1 MSLSAVR
8 FRFVL
13 AVAALCLVVGQA
25 QAHFPWLAVDGE
37 SRALVFFGENPEE
50 RNYHLP
56 EALAEAKL
64 AARVGDEAA
73 DVALETLE
81 EDDFVGRRSEK
92 PVAEDAVLELTAQYG
107 IYHGML
113 LTYYAKE
120 IPGTTVAAWEKAGPS
135 KGLKLDVSPK
145 ASDEGL
151 ALLVTWEGQPLEGAG
166 VALTDSKGETQEGKT
181 DAKGIATFEE
191 PAAGPVSAITS
202 YMKKGEKGEHEG
214 KAYTSVGNY
223 GTLNFNFKSA
233 TAGKKNPHGHAH
245 GGKGG
250 HGHGGH
256 GHGGG
261 KKKPASDEALSAYPA
276 LPEAISSFGAAAC
289 DGYLY
294 VYSGHT
300 GGEHEHSKDNL
311 SQKFLRIKLDG
322 GKEWEELPMETPLQG
337 LPLVAHG
344 GKVYRVGG
352 LNAKNAEGEDEDLHS
367 VAEFSCFDPATK
379 KWTALAPLPEARSSH
394 DAVVIGDKLYV
405 VGGWTLDGDRK
416 GTWLDTAWA
425 FDLTKPEGKWEAIG
439 KPNFR
444 RRALA
449 AAQWNGKL
457 VALGG
462 MDEDVNIS
470 RQVSLLD
477 PATGE
482 WTELAELPG
491 EDMDGFGA
499 SAWNLDGKLFASG
512 TQDSLFCLADDGKS
526 WEAVVE
532 LKQPRFFHRLV
543 PAGKAKLLSIAG
555 ASFDGHLANLE
566 ELSTAGD
573 AKKTN

>member
-1 MSLSAVR
+1 MTRPAVSHR
-8 FRFVL
+8 SVVL
-13 AVAALCLVVGQA
+13 ALLLALAGASAA

-37 SRALVFFGENPEE
+37 GRALVFFGENPDE

-56 EALAEAKL
+56 EALAAAKL
-64 AARVGDEAA
+64 NARVGDAA
-73 DVALETLE
+73 VAEVPLELLE
-81 EDDFVGRRSEK
+81 EEDFVGRRSNE
-92 PVAEDAVLELTAQYG
+92 PVAKDAVLELTAEYG

-113 LTYYAKE
+113 LTYFAKHL
-120 IPGTTVAAWEKAGPS
+120 PGETIAAWEKAGPS
-135 KGLKLDVSPK
+135 KGLKLDVTPK

-151 ALLVTWEGQPLEGAG
+151 AIAVAWEGEPLADAG
-166 VALTDSKGETQEGKT
+166 VALTDSTGETQEAKT
-181 DAKGIATFEE
+181 DAKGIATFAKVA
-191 PAAGPVSAITS
+191 PGPVSVITNQ
-202 YMKKGEKGEHEG
+202 MKKGEKGEHDG
-214 KAYTSVGNY
+214 KAYTSVANY
-223 GTLNFNFKSA
+223 GTLTFNHKSA
-233 TAGKKNPHGHAH
+233 TAEKSAAKTE
-245 GGKGG
+245 
-250 HGHGGH
+250 
-256 GHGGG
+256 
-261 KKKPASDEALSAYPA
+261 KPANAEAEESASAYPA
-276 LPEAISSFGAAAC
+276 LPEAVSSFGAAVS

-300 GGEHEHSKDNL
+300 GGEHEHSRDNL

-322 GKEWEELPMETPLQG
+322 GSEWEELPMETPLQG

-344 GKVYRVGG
+344 GKLYRVGG
-352 LNAKNAEGEDEDLHS
+352 LNAKNADGEDEDLHS
-367 VAEFSCFDPATK
+367 VAEFSSFDPATK

-394 DAVVIGDKLYV
+394 DAVVIGDKVYV

-416 GTWLDTAWA
+416 GTWLDTAWSI
-425 FDLTKPEGKWEAIG
+425 DLKDPAAKWEAIA

-470 RQVSLLD
+470 RTVSVLD

-499 SAWNLDGKLFASG
+499 AAWNLDGKLFASG
-512 TQDSLFCLADDGKS
+512 TQESLYRLADDGKS
-526 WEAVVE
+526 WEAVLE
-532 LKQPRFFHRLV
+532 LKQPRFFHRLL
-543 PAGKAKLLSIAG
+543 PAGDATLLSIAG
-555 ASFDGHLANLE
+555 ASFDGHLANIE
-566 ELSTAGD
+566 EVSVAAD

>member
-8 FRFVL
+8 FRFVFVLSAACLL
-13 AVAALCLVVGQA
+13 AGQA
-25 QAHFPWLAVDGE
+25 QAHFPWLAVDDEG
-37 SRALVFFGENPEE
+37 RALVFFGESPDE

-56 EALAEAKL
+56 EALAAAKL
-64 AARVGDEAA
+64 YSRVGDAEAKE
-73 DVALETLE
+73 VATETLE
-81 EDDFVGRRSEK
+81 EEDFIGRRSNEA
-92 PVAEDAVLELTAQYG
+92 VAEDAVLELTAQYG

-151 ALLVTWEGQPLEGAG
+151 ALVVTWEGQPLEGAG
-166 VALTDSKGETQEGKT
+166 VALTDSAGETQEAET
-181 DAKGIATFEE
+181 DAKGIATFKE

-223 GTLNFNFKSA
+223 GTLRFNHKSA
-233 TAGKKNPHGHAH
+233 AAGE
-245 GGKGG
+245 
-250 HGHGGH
+250 
-256 GHGGG
+256 
-261 KKKPASDEALSAYPA
+261 KPAQKAAATDEKSDEAKADEALSAYPA
-276 LPEAISSFGAAAC
+276 LPEPVSSFGAAVC

-294 VYSGHT
+294 IYSGHT
-300 GGEHEHSKDNL
+300 GGEHEHSRDNL
-311 SQKFLRIKLDG
+311 SKKFLRIKLDG
-322 GKEWEELPMETPLQG
+322 GSEWEELPMETPLQG

-344 GKVYRVGG
+344 GKLYRVGG
-352 LNAKNAEGEDEDLHS
+352 LNAKNADGEDEDLHS
-367 VAEFSCFDPATK
+367 VAEFSCYDPAEK

-405 VGGWTLDGDRK
+405 VGGWTLSGDRK
-416 GTWLDTAWA
+416 GKWLDTAWS
-425 FDLTKPEGKWEAIG
+425 FDLKNPTGKWEPIA

-499 SAWNLDGKLFASG
+499 AAWNLDGKLFASG
-512 TQDSLFCLADDGKS
+512 TQESLYRLADDGKS
-526 WEAVVE
+526 WEAVLE
-532 LKQPRFFHRLV
+532 LKQPRFFHRLL
-543 PAGKAKLLSIAG
+543 PAGEATLLSIAG
-555 ASFDGHLANLE
+555 ASFDGHLANIE
-566 ELSTAGD
+566 EVSVAAD

>member
-8 FRFVL
+8 FRFTL
-13 AVAALCLVVGQA
+13 ALAALCLVAGQA
-25 QAHFPWLAVDGE
+25 QAHFPWLAVDGDG
-37 SRALVFFGENPEE
+37 RALVFFGESPDE

-56 EALAEAKL
+56 EALAAAKLYSRIGDAEAK
-64 AARVGDEAA
+64 E
-73 DVALETLE
+73 VATETLE
-81 EDDFVGRRSEK
+81 EEDFIGRRSNE
-92 PVAEDAVLELTAQYG
+92 PVAEDSVLELTAQYG

-113 LTYYAKE
+113 LTYFAKE

-151 ALLVTWEGQPLEGAG
+151 AIAVTWEGQPLEGAG
-166 VALTDSKGETQEGKT
+166 VALTDSAGDTQEAET
-181 DAKGIATFEE
+181 DAKGIATFKE

-223 GTLNFNFKSA
+223 GTLRFNHKSA
-233 TAGKKNPHGHAH
+233 AAGEKPVQKTAAKEEK
-245 GGKGG
+245 
-250 HGHGGH
+250 
-256 GHGGG
+256 
-261 KKKPASDEALSAYPA
+261 SDESKVEEALSAYPA
-276 LPEAISSFGAAAC
+276 LPEPISSFGAAVS

-300 GGEHEHSKDNL
+300 GGEHEHSRDNL
-311 SQKFLRIKLDG
+311 SKKFLRIKLDG
-322 GKEWEELPMETPLQG
+322 GSEWEELPMETPLQG

-344 GKVYRVGG
+344 GKLYRVGG
-352 LNAKNAEGEDEDLHS
+352 LNAKNADGEDEDLHS
-367 VAEFSCFDPATK
+367 VAEFSCYDPAAK

-405 VGGWTLDGDRK
+405 VGGWTLSGDRK

-425 FDLTKPEGKWEAIG
+425 FDLTKPEGKWEAIA

-457 VALGG
+457 IALGG

-482 WTELAELPG
+482 WSELAELPG

-499 SAWNLDGKLFASG
+499 AAWNLDGKLFACG
-512 TQDSLFCLADDGKS
+512 TQDSLYRLADDGKS
-526 WEAVVE
+526 WEAVLE
-532 LKQPRFFHRLV
+532 LKQPRFFHRLL
-543 PAGKAKLLSIAG
+543 PAGEATLLSIAG
-555 ASFDGHLANLE
+555 ASFDGHLANIE
-566 ELSTAGD
+566 EVSVAAD

>member
-8 FRFVL
+8 FRFAL
-13 AVAALCLVVGQA
+13 TLAALCLLAGQA
-25 QAHFPWLAVDGE
+25 QAHFPWLAVDGDG
-37 SRALVFFGENPEE
+37 RALVFFGESPDE

-56 EALAEAKL
+56 SALAEAKL
-64 AARVGDEAA
+64 FSRSGNGEPVE
-73 DVALETLE
+73 VATGTLE
-81 EDDFVGRRSEK
+81 EEDFVGRRSNE
-92 PVAEDAVLELTAQYG
+92 PVAKEAVLELTAQYG

-113 LTYYAKE
+113 LTYYAKA

-151 ALLVTWEGQPLEGAG
+151 ALVVTWEGEPLAGAG
-166 VALTDSKGETQEGKT
+166 IALTDSSGETQEAKT
-181 DAKGIATFEE
+181 DAKGVATFKE

-223 GTLNFNFKSA
+223 GTLNFNHKSA
-233 TAGKKNPHGHAH
+233 TAGD
-245 GGKGG
+245 
-250 HGHGGH
+250 
-256 GHGGG
+256 
-261 KKKPASDEALSAYPA
+261 KPAQKAAAKEAKPAESKPEEALSAYPA
-276 LPEAISSFGAAAC
+276 LPEPISSFGAAVC

-322 GKEWEELPMETPLQG
+322 GSEWEELPMETPLQG
-337 LPLVAHG
+337 LPLVAHA
-344 GKVYRVGG
+344 GKLYRVGG
-352 LNAKNAEGEDEDLHS
+352 LNAKNADGEDEDLHS
-367 VAEFSCFDPATK
+367 VAEFSRYDPAAK

-416 GTWLDTAWA
+416 GKWLDTAWA
-425 FDLTKPEGKWEAIG
+425 FDLTKPEGEWEAIA

-449 AAQWNGKL
+449 AAQWEGKL

-462 MDEDVNIS
+462 MDADVNIS
-470 RQVSLLD
+470 RQVSVLD

-482 WTELAELPG
+482 WSELAELPG

-499 SAWNLDGKLFASG
+499 AAWNLNGKLFASG
-512 TQDSLFCLADDGKS
+512 TQESLYRLADDGKS
-526 WEAVVE
+526 WEAVLE
-532 LKQPRFFHRLV
+532 LKQPRFFHRLL
-543 PAGKAKLLSIAG
+543 PAGKATLLSIAG
-555 ASFDGHLANLE
+555 ASFDGHLANIE
-566 ELSTAGD
+566 EVSIAAD
-573 AKKTN
+573 AKRTN

>member
-13 AVAALCLVVGQA
+13 ALSALCLTVSQA
-25 QAHFPWLAVDGE
+25 QAHFPWLAVDGDG
-37 SRALVFFGENPEE
+37 RALVFFGESPDE

-64 AARVGDEAA
+64 FSRAGNGEPVE
-73 DVALETLE
+73 VATETLE
-81 EDDFVGRRSEK
+81 ADDFVGRRSND
-92 PVAEDAVLELTAQYG
+92 PIAEDGVLELTAQYG

-151 ALLVTWEGQPLEGAG
+151 ALVVTWEGQPLEGAG
-166 VALTDSKGETQEGKT
+166 VALTDSAGDTQEAKT
-181 DAKGIATFEE
+181 DAKGVATFKE
-191 PAAGPVSAITS
+191 PAAGPLSAITS
-202 YMKKGEKGEHEG
+202 YMKKCEKGEHEG

-223 GTLNFNFKSA
+223 GTLNFNHKSA
-233 TAGKKNPHGHAH
+233 TAGE
-245 GGKGG
+245 
-250 HGHGGH
+250 
-256 GHGGG
+256 
-261 KKKPASDEALSAYPA
+261 KPAQNAAAKEEKPAEAKAEEALSAYPA
-276 LPEAISSFGAAAC
+276 LPEAISSFGAAVC

-337 LPLVAHG
+337 LPLVAHA
-344 GKVYRVGG
+344 GKLYRVGG
-352 LNAKNAEGEDEDLHS
+352 LNAKNADGEDEDLHS
-367 VAEFSCFDPATK
+367 VAEFSCYDPAAK

-416 GTWLDTAWA
+416 GKWLDTAWA
-425 FDLTKPEGKWEAIG
+425 FDLTTPQGKWEAIA

-499 SAWNLDGKLFASG
+499 AAWNLDGKLFASG
-512 TQDSLFCLADDGKS
+512 TQESLYRLADDGL
-526 WEAVVE
+526 WHME
-532 LKQPRFFHRLV
+532 RLS
-543 PAGKAKLLSIAG
+543 P
-555 ASFDGHLANLE
+555 
-566 ELSTAGD
+566 
-573 AKKTN
+573 

>member
-8 FRFVL
+8 SRFVL
-13 AVAALCLVVGQA
+13 TLAALCLLSGQA

-37 SRALVFFGENPEE
+37 GRALVFFGENPDE

-56 EALAEAKL
+56 EALAAAKL
-64 AARVGDEAA
+64 NARVGDAEAA
-73 DVALETLE
+73 EVPLELLE
-81 EDDFVGRRSEK
+81 EEDFVGRRSNE
-92 PVAEDAVLELTAQYG
+92 PVAKDAVLELTAEYG

-113 LTYYAKE
+113 LTYFAKHL
-120 IPGTTVAAWEKAGPS
+120 PGETIAAWEQAGPS
-135 KGLKLDVSPK
+135 KGLKLDVTPK
-145 ASDEGL
+145 AADEGL
-151 ALLVTWEGQPLEGAG
+151 AIAVAWEGEPLADAS
-166 VALTDSKGETQEGKT
+166 VALTDSTGETQEANT
-181 DAKGIATFEE
+181 DAKGIATFAKVA
-191 PAAGPVSAITS
+191 PGPVSVITNQ
-202 YMKKGEKGEHEG
+202 MKKGEKGEHEG
-214 KAYTSVGNY
+214 KAYTSVANY
-223 GTLNFNFKSA
+223 GTLTFNHKTASA
-233 TAGKKNPHGHAH
+233 EKAAAKAE
-245 GGKGG
+245 
-250 HGHGGH
+250 
-256 GHGGG
+256 
-261 KKKPASDEALSAYPA
+261 KPAKAEAEESVSAYPA
-276 LPEAISSFGAAAC
+276 LPEAVSSFGGAVC

-300 GGEHEHSKDNL
+300 GGEHEHSRDNL

-344 GKVYRVGG
+344 GKLYRVGG
-352 LNAKNAEGEDEDLHS
+352 LNAKNADGEDEDLHS
-367 VAEFSCFDPATK
+367 VAEFSSYDPAAK

-416 GTWLDTAWA
+416 GTWLDTAWSI
-425 FDLTKPEGKWEAIG
+425 DLKDPAAKWEAIA

-462 MDEDVNIS
+462 MDEKVNIS
-470 RQVSLLD
+470 RQVNLLD

-499 SAWNLDGKLFASG
+499 AAWNLDGKLFASG
-512 TQDSLFCLADDGKS
+512 TQESLYRLADDGKS
-526 WEAVVE
+526 WEAVLE
-532 LKQPRFFHRLV
+532 LKQPRFFHRLL
-543 PAGKAKLLSIAG
+543 PAGDATLLSIAG
-555 ASFDGHLANLE
+555 ASFEGHLANIE
-566 ELSTAGD
+566 EVSVAAD

>member
-8 FRFVL
+8 FRFLLALSVL
-13 AVAALCLVVGQA
+13 CVVAGQA
-25 QAHFPWLAVDGE
+25 QAHFPWLAV
-37 SRALVFFGENPEE
+37 E

-56 EALAEAKL
+56 EALAAAKL
-64 AARVGDEAA
+64 NARVGDAA
-73 DVALETLE
+73 AAEVPLELLE
-81 EDDFVGRRSEK
+81 EEDFIGRRSSD
-92 PVAEDAVLELTAQYG
+92 PVAKGAVLELTAEYG

-113 LTYYAKE
+113 LTYFAKHL
-120 IPGTTVAAWEKAGPS
+120 PGETIAAWEQAGPS
-135 KGLKLDVSPK
+135 KGLKLDVTPK

-151 ALLVTWEGQPLEGAG
+151 AIAVAWEGRPLADAG
-166 VALTDSKGETQEGKT
+166 VALTDSTGETQEAKT
-181 DAKGIATFEE
+181 DAKGIATFAKVA
-191 PAAGPVSAITS
+191 PGPVSVITS
-202 YMKKGEKGEHEG
+202 QMKKGEKGEHDG
-214 KAYTSVGNY
+214 KAYTSVANY
-223 GTLNFNFKSA
+223 GTLTFNHKIAAAEKSA
-233 TAGKKNPHGHAH
+233 AKAE
-245 GGKGG
+245 
-250 HGHGGH
+250 
-256 GHGGG
+256 
-261 KKKPASDEALSAYPA
+261 KPAKAEAEEALSAYPA
-276 LPEAISSFGAAAC
+276 LPEPISSFGGAVC

-300 GGEHEHSKDNL
+300 GGEHEHSRDNL
-311 SQKFLRIKLDG
+311 SKKFLRIKLDG
-322 GKEWEELPMETPLQG
+322 GSEWEELPMETPLQG

-344 GKVYRVGG
+344 GKLYRVGG
-352 LNAKNAEGEDEDLHS
+352 LNAKNADGEDEDLHS

-416 GTWLDTAWA
+416 GTWLDTAWS
-425 FDLTKPEGKWEAIG
+425 FDLTNPQGKWEAIT

-499 SAWNLDGKLFASG
+499 AAWNLDGKLFASG
-512 TQDSLFCLADDGKS
+512 TQESLYRLADDGKS
-526 WEAVVE
+526 WEAVLE
-532 LKQPRFFHRLV
+532 LKQPRFFHRLL
-543 PAGKAKLLSIAG
+543 PASDATLLSIAG
-555 ASFDGHLANLE
+555 ASFDGHLANIE
-566 ELSTAGD
+566 EVSVAAD

>member
-1 MSLSAVR
+1 MTMSLSAVR

-13 AVAALCLVVGQA
+13 ALSALCLLANQA

-37 SRALVFFGENPEE
+37 GRALVFFGENPDE

-56 EALAEAKL
+56 EALAAAKL
-64 AARVGDEAA
+64 YSRVGDAA
-73 DVALETLE
+73 PAEVELENLE
-81 EDDFVGRRSEK
+81 EEDFIGRRSAE

-135 KGLKLDVSPK
+135 KGLKLDAAPK

-151 ALLVTWEGQPLEGAG
+151 AIAVTWEGKPLKDAG
-166 VALTDSKGETQEGKT
+166 VALTDSAGDTQEAKT
-181 DAKGIATFEE
+181 DAKGVASFKE
-191 PAAGPVSAITS
+191 PAAGPVSAIIS

-214 KAYTSVGNY
+214 KSYTSVGNY
-223 GTLNFNFKSA
+223 GTLHFNHKSA
-233 TAGKKNPHGHAH
+233 TAGEKASEKAAARED
-245 GGKGG
+245 
-250 HGHGGH
+250 
-256 GHGGG
+256 
-261 KKKPASDEALSAYPA
+261 KPAEPTAEEALSAYPS
-276 LPEAISSFGAAAC
+276 LPEPISSFGAAVC

-300 GGEHEHSKDNL
+300 GGEHEHSRDNL

-322 GKEWEELPMETPLQG
+322 GSEWEELPMETPLQG

-344 GKVYRVGG
+344 GKLYRVGG
-352 LNAKNAEGEDEDLHS
+352 LNAKNAEGEDEELHS
-367 VAEFSCFDPATK
+367 VAEFSCYDPAAK

-405 VGGWTLDGDRK
+405 VGGWTLDGHRK
-416 GTWLDTAWA
+416 GTWLDTAWS
-425 FDLTKPEGKWEAIG
+425 FDLTNPEGKWEAIA
-439 KPNFR
+439 KPTFR

-470 RQVSLLD
+470 RQVCLLD

-499 SAWNLDGKLFASG
+499 AAWNLDGKLFASG
-512 TQDSLFCLADDGKS
+512 TQESLYRLADDGKS
-526 WEAVVE
+526 WEAVLE
-532 LKQPRFFHRLV
+532 LKQPRFFHRLL
-543 PAGKAKLLSIAG
+543 PAGDATLLSIAG
-555 ASFDGHLANLE
+555 ASFDGHLANIE
-566 ELSTAGD
+566 EVSVAA

>member
-8 FRFVL
+8 FRFTL
-13 AVAALCLVVGQA
+13 ALAALCLLAGQA
-25 QAHFPWLAVDGE
+25 QAHFPWLAVDDDG
-37 SRALVFFGENPEE
+37 RALVFFGESPDE

-56 EALAEAKL
+56 EALAAAKL
-64 AARVGDEAA
+64 FSRVGDAEAKE
-73 DVALETLE
+73 VATETLE
-81 EDDFVGRRSEK
+81 EEDFVGRRSNE

-113 LTYYAKE
+113 LTYFAKE

-151 ALLVTWEGQPLEGAG
+151 AIAVTWEGQPLEGAG
-166 VALTDSKGETQEGKT
+166 VALTDSAGDTQEAET
-181 DAKGIATFEE
+181 DAKGIATFKE

-223 GTLNFNFKSA
+223 GTLRFNHKSA
-233 TAGKKNPHGHAH
+233 AAGE
-245 GGKGG
+245 
-250 HGHGGH
+250 
-256 GHGGG
+256 
-261 KKKPASDEALSAYPA
+261 KPAQKAAAKEEKSDEAKAEEALSAYPA
-276 LPEAISSFGAAAC
+276 LPEPISSFGGAVC

-300 GGEHEHSKDNL
+300 GGEHEHSRDNL
-311 SQKFLRIKLDG
+311 SKKFLRIKLDG
-322 GKEWEELPMETPLQG
+322 GSEWEELPMETPLQG

-344 GKVYRVGG
+344 GKLYRVGG
-352 LNAKNAEGEDEDLHS
+352 LNAKNADGEDEDLHS
-367 VAEFSCFDPATK
+367 VAEFSCYDPAAK

-405 VGGWTLDGDRK
+405 VGGWTLSGDRK
-416 GTWLDTAWA
+416 GKWLDTAWA
-425 FDLTKPEGKWEAIG
+425 FDLAKPDGQWEPIA

-457 VALGG
+457 IALGG

-499 SAWNLDGKLFASG
+499 AAWNLDGKLFASG
-512 TQDSLFCLADDGKS
+512 TQESLYRLADDGKS
-526 WEAVVE
+526 WEAVLE
-532 LKQPRFFHRLV
+532 LKQPRFFHRLL
-543 PAGKAKLLSIAG
+543 PAGEATLLSIAG
-555 ASFDGHLANLE
+555 ASFDGHLANIE
-566 ELSTAGD
+566 EVSVAAD

>member
-8 FRFVL
+8 FRIAL
-13 AVAALCLVVGQA
+13 AVTALCLAASQA

-37 SRALVFFGENPEE
+37 GRALVFFGESLQE
-50 RNYHLP
+50 RDYSLP
-56 EALAEAKL
+56 EALAAATL
-64 AARVGDEAA
+64 NARVGDEAA
-73 DVALETLE
+73 EVALETLE

-151 ALLVTWEGQPLEGAG
+151 ALLVTWEGEPLEGAG
-166 VALTDSKGETQEGKT
+166 IALTDSKGETQEGKT

-223 GTLNFNFKSA
+223 GTLNFNFKNA
-233 TAGKKNPHGHAH
+233 EAGKKNPHGHAH

-250 HGHGGH
+250 HGDGKSA
-256 GHGGG
+256 

-276 LPEAISSFGAAAC
+276 LPEAVSSFGAAVC

-352 LNAKNAEGEDEDLHS
+352 LNAKNADGEDEDLHS
-367 VAEFSCFDPATK
+367 VAEFSSFDPATK

-462 MDEDVNIS
+462 MDADANIS

-512 TQDSLFCLADDGKS
+512 TQDSLFRLADDGKS

-555 ASFDGHLANLE
+555 ASFDGHLANIE
-566 ELSTAGD
+566 EMSTAGD

>member
-13 AVAALCLVVGQA
+13 ALSALCLLAGQA

-37 SRALVFFGENPEE
+37 GRALVFFGENPDE

-56 EALAEAKL
+56 EALAAAKL
-64 AARVGDEAA
+64 FSRVGDAEAKE
-73 DVALETLE
+73 VALETLE
-81 EDDFVGRRSEK
+81 EEDFVGRRSNE
-92 PVAEDAVLELTAQYG
+92 PIADDAVLELTAQYG

-135 KGLKLDVSPK
+135 KGLKLDAAPK

-151 ALLVTWEGQPLEGAG
+151 AIAVTWEGQPLEGAG
-166 VALTDSKGETQEGKT
+166 VALTDSAGDTQEAET
-181 DAKGIATFEE
+181 DAKGIATFKE

-223 GTLNFNFKSA
+223 GTLHFNHKSA
-233 TAGKKNPHGHAH
+233 TAGE
-245 GGKGG
+245 
-250 HGHGGH
+250 
-256 GHGGG
+256 
-261 KKKPASDEALSAYPA
+261 KPAQKAAAKDEKSDESKVEEALSAYPA
-276 LPEAISSFGAAAC
+276 LPEPISSFGAAVSE
-289 DGYLY
+289 GYLY

-300 GGEHEHSKDNL
+300 GGEHEHSRDNL
-311 SQKFLRIKLDG
+311 SKKFLRIKLDG
-322 GKEWEELPMETPLQG
+322 GSEWEELPMETPLQG

-344 GKVYRVGG
+344 GKLYRVGG
-352 LNAKNAEGEDEDLHS
+352 LNAKNAEGEDEELHS
-367 VAEFSCFDPATK
+367 VAEFSCYDPAAK

-416 GTWLDTAWA
+416 GTWLDTAWS
-425 FDLTKPEGKWEAIG
+425 FDLTNPQGKWEAIA
-439 KPNFR
+439 KPTFR

-470 RQVSLLD
+470 RQVCVLD
-477 PATGE
+477 PATGA

-499 SAWNLDGKLFASG
+499 AAWNLDGKLFASG
-512 TQDSLFCLADDGKS
+512 TQESLYRLADDGKS
-526 WEAVVE
+526 WEAVLE
-532 LKQPRFFHRLV
+532 LKQPRFFHRLL
-543 PAGKAKLLSIAG
+543 PAGDATLLSIAG
-555 ASFDGHLANLE
+555 ASFDGHLANIE
-566 ELSTAGD
+566 EVSVAAD

>member
-13 AVAALCLVVGQA
+13 ALSALCLTVSQA
-25 QAHFPWLAVDGE
+25 QAHFPWLAVDGDG
-37 SRALVFFGENPEE
+37 RALVFFGESPDE

-64 AARVGDEAA
+64 FSRAGNGEAA
-73 DVALETLE
+73 EVATETLE
-81 EDDFVGRRSEK
+81 EDDFVGRRSNE
-92 PVAEDAVLELTAQYG
+92 PIAADAVLELTAQYG

-145 ASDEGL
+145 ASEDGL
-151 ALLVTWEGQPLEGAG
+151 ALVVTWEGQPLEGAG
-166 VALTDSKGETQEGKT
+166 ITLTDSAGETQEAKT
-181 DAKGIATFEE
+181 DAKGVATFKE

-223 GTLNFNFKSA
+223 GTLNFNHKSA
-233 TAGKKNPHGHAH
+233 TAGE
-245 GGKGG
+245 
-250 HGHGGH
+250 
-256 GHGGG
+256 
-261 KKKPASDEALSAYPA
+261 KPAPKAAAKESKPSAESKAEVALSAYPA
-276 LPEAISSFGAAAC
+276 LPEAISSFGGAVC

-322 GKEWEELPMETPLQG
+322 VKAWEELPMETPLQG

-344 GKVYRVGG
+344 GKLYRIGG
-352 LNAKNAEGEDEDLHS
+352 LNAKNADGEDEDLHS
-367 VAEFSCFDPATK
+367 VAEFSCYDPAAK

-405 VGGWTLDGDRK
+405 VGGWTLNGNRK
-416 GTWLDTAWA
+416 GTWLDTAWS
-425 FDLTKPEGKWEAIG
+425 FDLTNPQGKWEAIA
-439 KPNFR
+439 KPTFR

-470 RQVSLLD
+470 RQVCVLD

-512 TQDSLFCLADDGKS
+512 TQESLYRLADDGKS
-526 WEAVVE
+526 WEAVLE
-532 LKQPRFFHRLV
+532 LKQPRFFHRLL
-543 PAGKAKLLSIAG
+543 PAGDATLLSIAG
-555 ASFDGHLANLE
+555 ASFDGHLANIE
-566 ELSTAGD
+566 EVSIATD

>member
-13 AVAALCLVVGQA
+13 VLSALCLLVNQA

-37 SRALVFFGENPEE
+37 GRALVFFGENPDE

-56 EALAEAKL
+56 EALAAAKL
-64 AARVGDEAA
+64 NARVGDAA
-73 DVALETLE
+73 AAEVPLELLE
-81 EDDFVGRRSEK
+81 EEDFVGRRSNE
-92 PVAEDAVLELTAQYG
+92 PVAKEAVLELTAEYG

-113 LTYYAKE
+113 LTYFAKHL
-120 IPGTTVAAWEKAGPS
+120 PGETIAAWEKAGPS
-135 KGLKLDVSPK
+135 KGLKLDVTPK
-145 ASDEGL
+145 AADEGL
-151 ALLVTWEGQPLEGAG
+151 AIAVAWEGEPLADAG
-166 VALTDSKGETQEGKT
+166 VALTDSTGETQEAKT
-181 DAKGIATFEE
+181 DAKGIATFAKVA
-191 PAAGPVSAITS
+191 PGPVSVITNQ
-202 YMKKGEKGEHEG
+202 MKKGEKGELDG
-214 KAYTSVGNY
+214 KAYTSVANY
-223 GTLNFNFKSA
+223 GTLTFNHKSA
-233 TAGKKNPHGHAH
+233 T
-245 GGKGG
+245 GGEKSSEKGAA
-250 HGHGGH
+250 
-256 GHGGG
+256 
-261 KKKPASDEALSAYPA
+261 KDEESAAEEALSAYPA
-276 LPEAISSFGAAAC
+276 LPEPISSFGAAVS

-300 GGEHEHSKDNL
+300 GGEHEHSRDNL
-311 SQKFLRIKLDG
+311 SKKFLRIKLDSG
-322 GKEWEELPMETPLQG
+322 SEWEELPMETPLQG

-344 GKVYRVGG
+344 GKLYRVGG
-352 LNAKNAEGEDEDLHS
+352 LNAKNADGEDEDLHS
-367 VAEFSCFDPATK
+367 VAEFSSFDPATK

-416 GTWLDTAWA
+416 GTWLDSAWSI
-425 FDLTKPEGKWEAIG
+425 DLKDPAAKWEAIG

-462 MDEDVNIS
+462 MDEDQEIS

-482 WTELAELPG
+482 WSELAELPG
-491 EDMDGFGA
+491 EEMDGFGA
-499 SAWNLDGKLFASG
+499 AAWNLDGKLFASG
-512 TQDSLFCLADDGKS
+512 TQESLYRLADDGKS
-526 WEAVVE
+526 WEAVLE
-532 LKQPRFFHRLV
+532 LKQPRFFHRLL
-543 PAGKAKLLSIAG
+543 PAGDATLLSIAG
-555 ASFDGHLANLE
+555 ASFDGHLANIE
-566 ELSTAGD
+566 EVSVATD

>member
-8 FRFVL
+8 LRFVL
-13 AVAALCLVVGQA
+13 ALSAVCLLVGQA
-25 QAHFPWLAVDGE
+25 QAHFPWLAVDGDG
-37 SRALVFFGENPEE
+37 RALIFFGESPDE

-64 AARVGDEAA
+64 FSRAGNGEPAE
-73 DVALETLE
+73 VATETLE
-81 EDDFVGRRSEK
+81 EDDFVGRRSNE
-92 PVAEDAVLELTAQYG
+92 PIAEDAVLELTAQYG

-151 ALLVTWEGQPLEGAG
+151 ALVVTWEGQPLEGAG
-166 VALTDSKGETQEGKT
+166 VALTDSAGETQEAKT
-181 DAKGIATFEE
+181 DAEGVATFKE

-223 GTLNFNFKSA
+223 GTLNFNHKSA
-233 TAGKKNPHGHAH
+233 TAGE
-245 GGKGG
+245 
-250 HGHGGH
+250 
-256 GHGGG
+256 
-261 KKKPASDEALSAYPA
+261 KPAQKAATKEATPAESKAEEALSAYPA
-276 LPEAISSFGAAAC
+276 LPEPISSFGGAVC

-311 SQKFLRIKLDG
+311 SRKFLRIKLDG

-344 GKVYRVGG
+344 GKLYRVGG
-352 LNAKNAEGEDEDLHS
+352 LNAKNADGEDEDLHS
-367 VAEFSCFDPATK
+367 VAEFSCYDPAAK

-405 VGGWTLDGDRK
+405 VGGWTLAGDRK
-416 GTWLDTAWA
+416 GKWLDTAWA
-425 FDLTKPEGKWEAIG
+425 FDLTNPQGKWEAIG

-512 TQDSLFCLADDGKS
+512 TQESLYRLADDGKS
-526 WEAVVE
+526 WEAVLE
-532 LKQPRFFHRLV
+532 LKQPRFFHRLL
-543 PAGKAKLLSIAG
+543 PAGDATLLSIAG
-555 ASFDGHLANLE
+555 ASFDGHLANIE
-566 ELSTAGD
+566 EVSITAD

>member
-13 AVAALCLVVGQA
+13 ALSALCLTVSQA
-25 QAHFPWLAVDGE
+25 HAHFPWLAVDGDG
-37 SRALVFFGENPEE
+37 RALVFFGESPDE

-64 AARVGDEAA
+64 FSRSGNGEPVE
-73 DVALETLE
+73 VATETLE
-81 EDDFVGRRSEK
+81 EEDFVGRRSNE
-92 PVAEDAVLELTAQYG
+92 PIAEDAVLELTAQYG

-145 ASDEGL
+145 ASEDGL
-151 ALLVTWEGQPLEGAG
+151 ALVVTWEGEPLEGAG
-166 VALTDSKGETQEGKT
+166 VALTDSSGETQEAKT
-181 DAKGIATFEE
+181 DAKGVATFKE

-202 YMKKGEKGEHEG
+202 YMKKGEKGEHDG

-223 GTLNFNFKSA
+223 GTLNFNHKSV
-233 TAGKKNPHGHAH
+233 TAGE
-245 GGKGG
+245 
-250 HGHGGH
+250 
-256 GHGGG
+256 
-261 KKKPASDEALSAYPA
+261 KPAQKAAATEATPAESKPEEALSAYPA
-276 LPEAISSFGAAAC
+276 LPEPISSFGAAVC

-311 SQKFLRIKLDG
+311 SQKFLRLKLDG

-337 LPLVAHG
+337 LPLVAHA
-344 GKVYRVGG
+344 GKLYRVGG
-352 LNAKNAEGEDEDLHS
+352 LNAKNADGEDEDLHS
-367 VAEFSCFDPATK
+367 VAEFSCYDPAAK

-416 GTWLDTAWA
+416 GKWLDTAWA
-425 FDLTKPEGKWEAIG
+425 FDLTTPQGKWEAIA

-499 SAWNLDGKLFASG
+499 AAWNLDGKLFASG
-512 TQDSLFCLADDGKS
+512 TQESLYRLADDGKS
-526 WEAVVE
+526 WEAVLE
-532 LKQPRFFHRLV
+532 LKQPRFFHRLL
-543 PAGKAKLLSIAG
+543 PAGEATLLSIAG
-555 ASFDGHLANLE
+555 ASFDGHLANIE
-566 ELSTAGD
+566 EVSIAAD
-573 AKKTN
+573 AKTN